1 MVKTKE
7 QLEQALQRSVQAQA
21 ELWPATKKALEGDVP
36 RFARASIVNAI
47 KDVLDVHT
55 LRLAAALDRIPGVV
69 LALIVLVASIA
80 LATTAYNAGLRGT
93 VFRLRMSAFAFVL
106 AALILIII
114 DFDMP
119 LHGLITV
126 SDKSIA
132 ALIPDMEAALANR

>member
-1 MVKTKE
+1 V
-7 QLEQALQRSVQAQA
+7 
-21 ELWPATKKALEGDVP
+21 
-36 RFARASIVNAI
+36 FAARHIG
-47 KDVLDVHT
+47 L
-55 LRLAAALDRIPGVV
+55 LPL
-69 LALIVLVASIA
+69 
-80 LATTAYNAGLRGT
+80 LRGT